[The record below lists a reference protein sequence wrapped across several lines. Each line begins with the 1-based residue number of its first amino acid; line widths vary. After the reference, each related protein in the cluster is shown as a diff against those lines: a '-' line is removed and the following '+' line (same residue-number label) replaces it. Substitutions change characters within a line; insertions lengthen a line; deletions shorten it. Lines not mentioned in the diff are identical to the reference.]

1 MIAAISFAGTAPA
14 EALAAESSLFVIPAA
29 ASAVSACIAI
39 TVVVCTLT
47 AYLLLGSPG
56 ARR

>member
-1 MIAAISFAGTAPA
+1 VQTTT
-14 EALAAESSLFVIPAA
+14 
-29 ASAVSACIAI
+29 VSACIAI

-47 AYLLLGSPG
+47 AYLLLGSQG